1 MADCSKTGGL
11 ARSRLNYRCHV
22 CAFFHSREDEYK
34 ILIPFVKEGLDAGDK
49 AVQIIA
55 ADRRAE
61 QIRRLTETGVDALAA
76 EQRGQLVVRTWEDSV
91 LRGGRFDQYAMIGAL
106 QEIGADGEQRSGI
119 TRIWANMGWALGDFP
134 GVHDIVEY
142 ESRLNYVLPKYDIA
156 AVCTYD
162 LTQFST
168 SVVMDVLRTHP
179 QTLVGKVLRENPFYV
194 LPDEFL
200 TELRGGSATVPDV
213 E

>member
-1 MADCSKTGGL
+1 MSDCSKTVGL
-11 ARSRLNYRCHV
+11 ARSRLNCRCHV

-34 ILIPFVKEGLDAGDK
+34 ILIPFMKEGLDVGDR

-76 EQRGQLVVRTWEDSV
+76 EQRSQLVVWSWEDSV
-91 LRGGRFDQYAMIGAL
+91 LRGGRFDQHAMIAAL

-134 GVHDIVEY
+134 GAHDVVEY

-162 LTQFST
+162 LSQFRA
-168 SVVMDVLRTHP
+168 SVVMDILRTHP
-179 QTLVGKVLRENPFYV
+179 QVIVGKVLRENPFYV
-194 LPDEFL
+194 PPDEFL
-200 TELRGGSATVPDV
+200 AELHGGSATVADV

>member
-1 MADCSKTGGL
+1 LSC
-11 ARSRLNYRCHV
+11 RCHV

-34 ILIPFVKEGLDAGDK
+34 ILIPFMKKGLDAGDRT
-49 AVQIIA
+49 VQIIGA
-55 ADRRAE
+55 EHRNE
-61 QIRRLTETGVDALAA
+61 QIRRLAESGVDALAA

-91 LRGGRFDQYAMIGAL
+91 LRGGRFDQHAMIGVFE
-106 QEIGADGEQRSGI
+106 EIGADGEQRGSGI
-119 TRIWANMGWALGDFP
+119 TRVWADIGWALGDFP

-156 AVCTYD
+156 TVCTYD
-162 LTQFST
+162 LTQFSA
-168 SVVMDVLRTHP
+168 SIVMDILRIHP
-179 QTLVGKVLRENPFYV
+179 QVIVGKVLRENPFYV

-200 TELRGGSATVPDV
+200 AELRGGSATVADV

>member
-1 MADCSKTGGL
+1 MPDCSKRVDL
-11 ARSRLNYRCHV
+11 ARSRLNCRCHV

-34 ILIPFVKEGLDAGDK
+34 ILVPFMKEDLDAGDR
-49 AVQIIA
+49 AVQIIGA
-55 ADRRAE
+55 EHRVE
-61 QIRRLTETGVDALAA
+61 QIQRLTETGVDALAA
-76 EQRGQLVVRTWEDSV
+76 EQRSQLVVQTWEVSV

-162 LTQFST
+162 LTQFGASCRNGHLADT
-168 SVVMDVLRTHP
+168 SQVI
-179 QTLVGKVLRENPFYV
+179 VGKVLQENPFYV
-194 LPDEFL
+194 PPTNF
-200 TELRGGSATVPDV
+200 
-213 E
+213 